1 MYANIRI
8 CNSPD
13 LLFFILIYLLLFYD
27 GRYLAKKGKFY
38 NYSALPGDS
47 TPLFFILI
55 FLILFY

>member
-1 MYANIRI
+1 MYKKVGQN
-8 CNSPD
+8 NSE

-27 GRYLAKKGKFY
+27 GRYLLEHG
-38 NYSALPGDS
+38 NYKYTVATGDDS